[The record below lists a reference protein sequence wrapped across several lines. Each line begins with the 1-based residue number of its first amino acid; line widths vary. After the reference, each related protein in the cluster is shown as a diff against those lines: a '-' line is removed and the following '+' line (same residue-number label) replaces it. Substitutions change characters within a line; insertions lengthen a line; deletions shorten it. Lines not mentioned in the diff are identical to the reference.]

1 MTNNP
6 LQRINMLPVTC
17 LHSWDLQIVTQILK
31 RSWQK
36 DWGVWTF
43 MQVLILIHTLM
54 LSHPL
59 VLSGPLVLSH
69 PLALSL
75 ALIHIHI
82 HDFHVQDHIANHPS
96 PVLVQRLEVVLEMFG
111 SFSKRSRDDMSVYY
125 ASRFPH
131 ITLWYTE

>member
-1 MTNNP
+1 M
-6 LQRINMLPVTC
+6 
-17 LHSWDLQIVTQILK
+17 VTQMLK

-36 DWGVWTF
+36 DWGIWTF

-59 VLSGPLVLSH
+59 VLSH

-75 ALIHIHI
+75 ALIHVHM
-82 HDFHVQDHIANHPS
+82 HNFHVQGLIANHPG
-96 PVLVQRLEVVLEMFG
+96 PILVLIQQLEVVLEMFG